1 MTRAVESLRLVF
13 FICASTPLSD
23 ISNGCYFHHY
33 KSLRGGEDVHGQD
46 AVRYAV
52 STGRIR
58 NERAVDS
65 PASSFEE
72 TVNL

>member
-33 KSLRGGEDVHGQD
+33 KSLRGGEDADTDKMRCDMQYPRGGSVM
-46 AVRYAV
+46 
-52 STGRIR
+52 
-58 NERAVDS
+58 NEQWIVLLLRS
-65 PASSFEE
+65 KKP
-72 TVNL
+72 